1 MKAYRQYHRGAEG
14 TKRDRGVVHVLLM
27 ALVINVF
34 SPNRSSEPKH
44 ILFYY
49 RADCLSLERRH
60 SELRQVTKTNK
71 IPTRKYLQFLPAE
84 VINPKRGLS
93 FMNQK
98 R

>member
-1 MKAYRQYHRGAEG
+1 MKAYRQYHRGAED
-14 TKRDRGVVHVLLM
+14 TKGDRGVLHVLLI

-71 IPTRKYLQFLPAE
+71 ILTRKYLQFMPAE
-84 VINPKRGLS
+84 VINPKRSLS

>member
-1 MKAYRQYHRGAEG
+1 MPPCDIAANSKNKWQTLSLQNPE
-14 TKRDRGVVHVLLM
+14 DP
-27 ALVINVF
+27 VF

>member
-1 MKAYRQYHRGAEG
+1 MKAYRQYHGGTEG
-14 TKRDRGVVHVLLM
+14 TKSDRGGVYVLLI